1 MKYRVTNSGHRKE
14 CITTLSE
21 EEYLFDV
28 EQARDEH
35 AFDRTE
41 KELSLIRR
49 ANRIDKKLCGCST
62 CMCRGF
68 YRWEKI

>member
-28 EQARDEH
+28 EQARNTLAFERSADE
-35 AFDRTE
+35 D
-41 KELSLIRR
+41 SLIRR
-49 ANRIDKKLCGCST
+49 ANRIDKELCGCST